1 MREDFNTWTW
11 HPCAV
16 SSIHVHD
23 FPHASSLK
31 LSLTA
36 RPQKEAWPHAG
47 HLHFSKAVR
56 TLEYERLARPAWN
69 TPWWPP
75 RDCRFIP
82 CRSWYPVSPTHPI
95 STILKQPQEICTH
108 PANPL
113 LAGMVTGG
121 SLGVLHNYDFD
132 SFKSLFQK
140 NNGPQTDSREPLR
153 GEHSQRNG
161 PCGHNVGIP
170 LHHLNGP
177 MVFCS
182 QTSVALEF
190 QR

>member
-1 MREDFNTWTW
+1 M
-11 HPCAV
+11 V
-16 SSIHVHD
+16 SSV
-23 FPHASSLK
+23 
-31 LSLTA
+31 
-36 RPQKEAWPHAG
+36 
-47 HLHFSKAVR
+47 
-56 TLEYERLARPAWN
+56 
-69 TPWWPP
+69 
-75 RDCRFIP
+75 
-82 CRSWYPVSPTHPI
+82 THP
-95 STILKQPQEICTH
+95 SYLDH
-108 PANPL
+108 PETTPGDLHTSRQSIACRN
-113 LAGMVTGG
+113 GDWG